1 MRRSVLTVLA
11 LGISLGLAARPL
23 RAQSDTTAPSVPK
36 GLHAPARVGRYVRG
50 DVHDYGTPDLGAAIQ
65 YTPDRGRDS
74 SYATLYLYARNAEE
88 HGWSG
93 DSVAS
98 YLGHAFKDALEVQV
112 SRGIYDRYSV
122 VFEGRDSITVGNTTY
137 PGYYVTYVF
146 RRNDAVAVSF
156 LYLYVVDQALVK
168 VRGTVPSAHWEET
181 DLNIFAHDI
190 AIAAV
195 QPVAVA
201 EEPPGH
207 H

>member
-1 MRRSVLTVLA
+1 MRRSVLTGLA
-11 LGISLGLAARPL
+11 LGVSLCAFGLSL
-23 RAQSDTTAPSVPK
+23 WAQSDTTAPSVPK
-36 GLHAPARVGRYVRG
+36 GLHAPGRIGRYVRG
-50 DVHDYGTPDLGAAIQ
+50 DVHDYGTTDLGAAIQ
-65 YTPDRGRDS
+65 YKPDRGRDS
-74 SYATLYLYARNAEE
+74 SYATLYLYARNSEE
-88 HGWSG
+88 IGWSG

-122 VFEGRDSITVGNTTY
+122 VFEGRDSITTGTTVY

-168 VRGTVPSAHWEET
+168 IRGTVPSEHWEET
-181 DLNIFAHDI
+181 DLPSFAHDI
-190 AIAAV
+190 AIAAIR
-195 QPVAVA
+195 PVAITE
-201 EEPPGH
+201 EEPVH